1 MTTSISTSTQCGTL
15 KEQSKAWWD
24 KTKKSDAKITTW
36 LQKQYIGEA
45 RAVSR
50 LKIYLDHFD
59 PQPKFRMVVEKI
71 AGQEGKHADWI
82 EDLLY
87 TRFAVPDLKHEDRY
101 WKHTLQGIKSFDDMC
116 GVAWAAESMRLE
128 RIKTIVEDKNA
139 PEDIRNTFK
148 KILKD
153 ELFHERAFRALSSKT
168 SKKKAIVNHVKGLA
182 AIGLSM

>member
-1 MTTSISTSTQCGTL
+1 MTISGMSSL
-15 KEQSKAWWD
+15 KQQSQVWWN
-24 KTKKSDAKITTW
+24 KTKKSDRKITSW
-36 LQKQYIGEA
+36 LQKQFIGEA

-50 LKIYLDHFD
+50 LKIYLD
-59 PQPKFRMVVEKI
+59 KFEPEPRFRKVIEKI

-82 EDLLY
+82 EDLL
-87 TRFAVPDLKHEDRY
+87 TARFAVPDLRHEDRY
-101 WKHTLQGIKSFDDMC
+101 WVHTLQGINTFDDMC

-128 RIKTIVEDKNA
+128 RIKTIVEDKKA
-139 PEDIRNTFK
+139 PEDIRNTFR

-153 ELFHERAFRALSSKT
+153 ELFHEKAFRALSSKT

>member
-1 MTTSISTSTQCGTL
+1 MTTSTISSVLSL
-15 KEQSKAWWD
+15 KRQSKTWWD
-24 KTKKSDAKITTW
+24 KTKKSDKKITAW

-50 LKIYLDHFD
+50 LKIYLDHFN
-59 PQPKFRMVVEKI
+59 PSSKVRKVVEKI
-71 AGQEGKHADWI
+71 AGQEGQHADWI

-87 TRFAVPDLKHEDRY
+87 TRFAVPDLRHEDRY
-101 WKHTLQGIKSFDDMC
+101 WKHTLQDIRSFDDMC

-128 RIKTIVEDKNA
+128 RIKVISGDKTA

-153 ELFHERAFRALSSKT
+153 ELFHERAFRTLSSQT
-168 SKKKAIVNHVKGLA
+168 SKKKALVNHVKGLKS
-182 AIGLSM
+182 IGLSE